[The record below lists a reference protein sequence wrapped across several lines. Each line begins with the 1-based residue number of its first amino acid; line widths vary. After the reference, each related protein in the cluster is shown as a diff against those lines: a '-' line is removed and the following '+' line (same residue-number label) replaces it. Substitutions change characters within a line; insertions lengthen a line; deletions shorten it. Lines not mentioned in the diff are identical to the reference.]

1 MFKNHIKTALRNMM
15 KNKVFSVIN
24 ITGLTI
30 GITSFLLI
38 ALYVFDELTFDRF
51 HANAADIYRVI
62 LHKKN
67 AEGKEIK
74 IAAAGYMISTQGKKE
89 LPEIKNVVRIGGLG
103 RANVSTLENKNI
115 FYEDFWVANAGFLQ
129 SFSFKGI
136 QGDLNTALIA
146 PHSVVVTEETAQKFF
161 HTSNVLGKVI
171 MIDRD
176 TLPFKITAVLKDFPV
191 NSHLSF
197 NLLFS
202 ESSIEDANFTKA
214 ASADWGNE
222 SFTTYLQLSH
232 NTNPRL
238 AETKMNALLKAN
250 EKETEKGKSYY
261 TLQPLKD
268 VHFHSEG
275 ITGRIASTSNISYI
289 YVFCIV
295 ALFVLVIACINYM
308 NLTTARFSNR
318 AKEIAVRKI
327 AGASRENLITQFLFE
342 AFIMTMVSLVLAI
355 LIVNFL
361 LPSFN
366 AFTGKQLSL
375 GYETDCR
382 IWVGVGLTVVAAMC
396 MAGVYPA
403 IFQSGLKPLLLLKS
417 KVYAGKGNISL
428 RKSLVVFQF
437 SISIIMIVAT
447 IIVYQQMIYVNTKDM
462 GFNKEQLL
470 VIDINSDGVRNGEQ
484 VIKNEFGKLAQVKD
498 VCVSSR
504 VPGEWKNLPK
514 VNVVKEGADVSAG
527 TEMFFMGVDDQF
539 INTYQLKLLKGRNF
553 MANNKIDS
561 LSVMINE
568 TAARQLGITE
578 ASGQLI
584 QVPAV
589 NYGAAY
595 HNLNTAFNVR
605 IVGIIKDFNFQSLH
619 DPLAPIVL
627 ACANN
632 PIQAID
638 YFTVRV
644 TNNNV
649 TAAIEKMETIL
660 HNIDQNHLFEYHFL
674 DKQWERFYRED
685 KIQETIFF
693 IIALLAILIACLGL
707 FGLATY
713 AAEQRLKEIGI
724 RKVLGASV
732 ENIVAMLSKEF
743 LKLVLI
749 AAVIALPVAWFSMH
763 QWLQNFAFRIN
774 IGWWGFIIA
783 IVIALLISFF
793 TVSFQAF
800 KAAIANP
807 VKSLKAE

>member
-1 MFKNHIKTALRNMM
+1 MFKNHIKTALRNMR
-15 KNKVFSVIN
+15 KNKVFSIIN

-30 GITSFLLI
+30 GLTSFLLI

-51 HANAADIYRVI
+51 HAHASDIYRVI

-67 AEGKEIK
+67 GEGKEIK
-74 IAAAGYMISTQGKKE
+74 IAAAGYMVSEQSKKE
-89 LPEIKNVVRIGGLG
+89 LPEIKNTVRIGGLG
-103 RANVSTLENKNI
+103 RANVSTLENQNV
-115 FYEDFWVANAGFLQ
+115 FYEDYWVANAGFLQ
-129 SFSFKGI
+129 AFSFPGV
-136 QGDLNTALIA
+136 QGDLNIALAA
-146 PHSVVVTEETAQKFF
+146 PHSVVVTEETAQKLF
-161 HTSNVLGKVI
+161 HTTSVLGKVI
-171 MIDRD
+171 RIDRD
-176 TLPFKITAVLKDFPV
+176 TLPFRITAVLKNFPV

-202 ESSIEDANFTKA
+202 ESSIEDENFRKA
-214 ASADWGNE
+214 ANMDWSNE

-232 NTNPRL
+232 SADPRQV
-238 AETKMNALLKAN
+238 ETKINALVKSN
-250 EKETEKGKSYY
+250 EKETDKEKSYY

-275 ITGRIASTSNISYI
+275 ITGRIAASSNISYI
-289 YVFCIV
+289 YVFCII

-318 AKEIAVRKI
+318 AKEIAVRKV
-327 AGASRENLITQFLFE
+327 AGASRKNLVTQFLFE
-342 AFIMTMVSLVLAI
+342 AFAVTIISLVFAI
-355 LIVNFL
+355 LLVKFL

-375 GYETDCR
+375 GFDTDYR
-382 IWVGVGLTVVAAMC
+382 IWIGIGLTIIVAMS
-396 MAGVYPA
+396 MAGIYPA
-403 IFQSGLKPLLLLKS
+403 LFQSGLKPLLLLKS
-417 KVYAGKGNISL
+417 KVYAGKGNVSL

-437 SISIIMIVAT
+437 AISIIMIIAT
-447 IIVYQQMIYVNTKDM
+447 IIVYRQMKYINTKDM

-470 VIDINSDGVRNGEQ
+470 VVDINSDGVRNGEQ
-484 VIKNEFGKLAQVKD
+484 VIKNEFGKLSQVKN

-514 VNVVKEGADVSAG
+514 VNVLKEGADVSAG
-527 TEMFFMGVDDQF
+527 NEMFFMGVDEQF

-553 MANNKIDS
+553 TTGSKVDS
-561 LSVMINE
+561 SSVMINE

-584 QVPAV
+584 QIPSV

-595 HNLNTAFNVR
+595 HDLKVSFNVR
-605 IVGIIKDFNFQSLH
+605 IVGIVKDFNFQSLH

-627 ACANN
+627 ACAKN
-632 PIQAID
+632 PIQSID

-644 TNNNV
+644 RRDNV
-649 TAAIEKMETIL
+649 SAGIEQMEAIL
-660 HNIDQNHLFEYHFL
+660 HNIDQDHLFEYHFL

-693 IIALLAILIACLGL
+693 MIALLAILIACLGL

-732 ENIVAMLSKEF
+732 ESIVAMLSKEF

-749 AAVIALPVAWFSMH
+749 AAFIAFPVAWLSMH
-763 QWLQNFAFRIN
+763 QWLQNFAFRVD
-774 IGWWGFIIA
+774 IGWWVFIVA
-783 IVIALLISFF
+783 VTIALMIAFL
-793 TVSFQAF
+793 TVSFQAIR
-800 KAAIANP
+800 AAIANP
-807 VKSLKAE
+807 VKSLRTE